1 MIRVHVI
8 CEGQT
13 EEMFINEVLS
23 ELFKAKGIYL
33 YPSLIGKPGH
43 KGGNFRFER
52 LLIDVRTRLL
62 NDNTSY
68 CTTFFDFY
76 GLPTDFPGKQD
87 ASAKTNSGEKAACL
101 LIALVDALKA
111 KLGEKP
117 LRRFIPYVQ
126 MYEFEG
132 LLFSDSQVLAKE
144 LNQEKL
150 ANSFQTIRGRFATPE
165 EINNSPET
173 APSKRILKLFPEY
186 DKPLHGSLAAL
197 GIGLETIRE
206 QCPLFDGWLKQIED
220 LQLLEADYQ

>member
-23 ELFKAKGIYL
+23 DLFNPKGIYL

-43 KGGNFRFER
+43 KGGNIRYER
-52 LLIDVRTRLL
+52 LLTDVRARLL

-68 CTTFFDFY
+68 CTTFLDFY

-87 ASAKTNSGEKAACL
+87 ASTKTKSGNKAACL
-101 LIALVDALKA
+101 LSALKDALQA
-111 KLGEKP
+111 DLGEEP

-132 LLFSDSQVLAKE
+132 ILFSDIQALAKGIC
-144 LNQEKL
+144 QEAL
-150 ANSFQTIRGRFATPE
+150 VPRFNSIRNKFDTPE
-165 EINNSPET
+165 EINDSPET

-197 GIGLETIRE
+197 EIGLESIRRE
-206 QCPLFDGWLKQIED
+206 CPLFDEWLKQIEA
-220 LQLLEADYQ
+220 LGQGN

>member
-23 ELFKAKGIYL
+23 YLFNPKGIYL

-43 KGGNFRFER
+43 KGGNLRYER
-52 LLIDVRTRLL
+52 LLTDVRARLL

-87 ASAKTNSGEKAACL
+87 AIAKTNSGDKAACL
-101 LIALVDALKA
+101 LTALLNALQA
-111 KLGEKP
+111 EVGEDP
-117 LRRFIPYVQ
+117 LHRFIPYVQ

-132 LLFSDSQVLAKE
+132 LLFSDTQALAKGVF
-144 LNQEKL
+144 QGAL
-150 ANSFQTIRGRFATPE
+150 APRFKTIRSKFATPE
-165 EINNSPET
+165 EINDSPET

-186 DKPLHGSLAAL
+186 DKPYHGSLAAL
-197 GIGLETIRE
+197 EIGLEAIRRE
-206 QCPLFDGWLKQIED
+206 CPLFDGWLKQIEA
-220 LQLLEADYQ
+220 LGQGN